1 MGAPVVAG
9 AQVDRDVIPDGY
21 QDKVRKAASGSI
33 NDAIEVMK
41 SARPD
46 LNHLREGG
54 SEQEADLILGLM
66 NFAADLRVE
75 ATAVQATTDHY
86 EIGVLKNRYGPT
98 GKWAELSYSGASGR
112 IADVGVTESS
122 ADVLSRLKRLI
133 NIARS
138 RATDLHS
145 MSVPTHPFSRV
156 APLARVPWR
165 HRTAVSPRSDPYVM
179 DRVPPRAQRGAVV
192 PLLTPSHAR
201 THSRH
206 TPQLPTPLLLH
217 STNPRRQ
224 QILDPQQHLG
234 IDPRHRI
241 HLPHREP
248 LEQPP
253 RREPARRPRLQHIRR
268 Q

>member
-1 MGAPVVAG
+1 MAAILRPTRPSPQAVRSAQATRPRFGKSAPAG
-9 AQVDRDVIPDGY
+9 SSAANIDLFTDGYLGFWLKTTDPGLQVSIAVDDVEGTAERGLFRDVIPDGY

-112 IADVGVTESS
+112 IADVGATES
-122 ADVLSRLKRLI
+122 ADDVLARLS
-133 NIARS
+133 A
-138 RATDLHS
+138 
-145 MSVPTHPFSRV
+145 
-156 APLARVPWR
+156 
-165 HRTAVSPRSDPYVM
+165 
-179 DRVPPRAQRGAVV
+179 
-192 PLLTPSHAR
+192 
-201 THSRH
+201 
-206 TPQLPTPLLLH
+206 
-217 STNPRRQ
+217 
-224 QILDPQQHLG
+224 
-234 IDPRHRI
+234 
-241 HLPHREP
+241 
-248 LEQPP
+248 
-253 RREPARRPRLQHIRR
+253 
-268 Q
+268 